1 MNDNIAH
8 IFQRNKLKTSIESTK
23 ELISKKKAPDIQK
36 VHHLSIANGKPNTL
50 GLTSSN
56 LKTDRSVKCAKN
68 SNTVQSI
75 QTLEMHIGKLS
86 IVNTMNTRVN
96 SSLIMKI
103 NQSI

>member
-56 LKTDRSVKCAKN
+56 LKTDRSVKCAK
-68 SNTVQSI
+68 SI